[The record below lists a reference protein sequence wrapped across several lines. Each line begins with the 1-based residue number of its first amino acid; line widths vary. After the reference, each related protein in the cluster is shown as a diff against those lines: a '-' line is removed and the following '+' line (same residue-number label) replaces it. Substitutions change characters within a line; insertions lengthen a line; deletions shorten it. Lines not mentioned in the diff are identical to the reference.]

1 MSGEKKIPEERGY
14 LGEVKLPLSIVFREG
29 RVVANARD

>member
-14 LGEVKLPLSIVFREG
+14 LGDATLPLSIVFLEG